1 MKTYNIRYRSHDKL
15 HDFLYS
21 NEIVDSSDILI
32 QIFSYELNSDKI
44 KEIVKYLKTAL
55 PSAKIIGT
63 TTDGEI
69 LDGRILTK
77 NIVLSFTL
85 FEDTKLT
92 SKLLPL
98 DNDAFKI
105 GEDLAQSIVDED
117 TKALIV
123 FATSQD
129 LNAQNLLL
137 GICSKHKYIVVAGGL
152 CGDQG
157 HFKSGYI
164 FDENEI
170 SDYGVV
176 AVGLSSKNLIVTNGS
191 TSEWEPVGREFTIT
205 KSKDNRLIS
214 IDKMSVKS
222 LYEKYLGEEI
232 AKQLPLSGLQFP
244 FVLKSKNRYLVRSI
258 LSDPTDG
265 SMIFGTTMPEGEKI
279 QIGFG
284 DAKTMLKNSRNIVK
298 NLGDFGGEST
308 FIYASA
314 GRRRFLKQYAHYE
327 IESFAQLGDVSGF
340 YGYGEFCA
348 NSKERLFL
356 NQSISVLS
364 LRESPNL
371 HKKEISFKD
380 IRHANDDLQIMRAL
394 SHIAKISA
402 HELQELNQKLEARV
416 KEEVQKNR
424 KKDGIL
430 IHNSKL
436 AQMGE
441 MMSLI
446 AHQWRQPLS
455 AISATS
461 TGLHVKIELG
471 RYDEEFFLSSLNKIE
486 EYVKHLSTTVDD
498 FTDFFKPSKR
508 TQETTCAFIIER
520 ALFILSASLSKNSI
534 DVRVENNSDT
544 TFVTYPNEVI
554 QVVINLVKNAE
565 NILLKREIKN
575 PKITISTY
583 EKEGKHIIEVRD
595 NGGGIEE
602 DILEKI
608 FEPYFTTKNHQ
619 NSTGLGLYMSKFII
633 QESCKGSLVV
643 KNDENGACFTIT
655 L

>member
-15 HDFLYS
+15 HDFLYT

-32 QIFSYELNSDKI
+32 QIFSYELNTNKI
-44 KEIVKYLKTAL
+44 KEIVSQLKNLL

-77 NIVLSFTL
+77 DIVLSFTL
-85 FEDTKLT
+85 FEHTKLT

-98 DNDAFKI
+98 DNDSFAI
-105 GEDLAQSIVDED
+105 GQKLVGSIVNED

-123 FATSQD
+123 FATSKE
-129 LNAQNLLL
+129 LNAQNLLQ
-137 GICSKHKYIVVAGGL
+137 GICSECGEIVVSGGL
-152 CGDQG
+152 SGDRGSFQ
-157 HFKSGYI
+157 SGYI
-164 FDENEI
+164 FDNDEI

-176 AVGLSSKNLIVTNGS
+176 AVALSSENLHVSNLS

-214 IDKMSVKS
+214 VDKMSVRE
-222 LYEKYLGEEI
+222 LYAKYLGEEI

-244 FVLKSKNRYLVRSI
+244 FVLKSDDRYLVRSI
-258 LSDPTDG
+258 LSDPGDG
-265 SMIFGTTMPEGEKI
+265 SMLFGTTMPEGEKI

-284 DAKTMLKNSRNIVK
+284 DAKTMLQNSRNIVK
-298 NLGDFGGEST
+298 NLGTFGGEST
-308 FIYASA
+308 FVYGSA

-327 IESFAQLGDVSGF
+327 IESFTQLGAVSGF

-348 NSKERLFL
+348 NGKDSLFL
-356 NQSISVLS
+356 NQSVSVLS
-364 LRESPNL
+364 MRESSTPL
-371 HKKEISFKD
+371 TKEIHFKE

-446 AHQWRQPLS
+446 AHQWRQPLN

-471 RYDEEFFLSSLNKIE
+471 RYDEDFFLSSLNKIE

-498 FTDFFKPSKR
+498 FTNFFKPSKR
-508 TQETTCAFIIER
+508 THETDCAFIIER

-544 TFVTYPNEVI
+544 TFTTYPNEVI

-575 PKITISTY
+575 PQITISAY
-583 EKEGKHIIEVRD
+583 EKEDKHIIEVSD

-602 DILEKI
+602 DIIEKI
-608 FEPYFTTKNHQ
+608 FEPYFTTKNHES
-619 NSTGLGLYMSKFII
+619 STGLGLYMSKFII

-643 KNDENGACFTIT
+643 KNDQNGACFTIT